1 MPGKKKNSPVRRP
14 AVSASRAASAKK
26 PGAAKTSAARKPAQ
40 PKPAGKKPAAQ
51 RTRPSS
57 GGRPPTSG
65 TGAPLTGAWVALASR
80 VAGVLG
86 KLQDEDALIL
96 SRHGRRYFVQAT
108 GSARTGIRAEAVSNG
123 YITNDIPLDRAE
135 IARLIEL
142 GWSAPT
148 HTPEVEHGPDAP
160 DDGSPNYYLDLA
172 APVKLASLAT
182 LLAMTLRDVY
192 GAADPGELRYQAFD
206 DEGDPLIFNEIGLP
220 REEPDADDADDLAT
234 LVFTNLEPAAFESA
248 VRETAQ
254 QVLDGEALS
263 LEGGAYA
270 FETPEGFLFVEPV
283 LDPRLVRIVTH
294 LGAISVT
301 DAAVHAAVAGANDVL
316 QFGRVVAGDGTVLFL
331 IELLAEP
338 FVPMHV
344 AEGIAA
350 HRSVSGELRQ
360 LLAPI
365 LTRPGTT

>member
-1 MPGKKKNSPVRRP
+1 MPGKKKKTPVRRP
-14 AVSASRAASAKK
+14 ASPASRPARANSRSLANKPAAKHARRPAVGRAPSRAASA
-26 PGAAKTSAARKPAQ
+26 PLDAAWA
-40 PKPAGKKPAAQ
+40 
-51 RTRPSS
+51 
-57 GGRPPTSG
+57 
-65 TGAPLTGAWVALASR
+65 ALARR
-80 VAGVLG
+80 VATVLG
-86 KLQDEDALIL
+86 KLHDEDALIL
-96 SRHGRRYFVQAT
+96 SRHARRYFVQAT
-108 GSARTGIRAEAVSNG
+108 GSARHGIRAEAVSNG

-135 IARLIEL
+135 IARLLEL

-160 DDGSPNYYLDLA
+160 EEGSPNYYRDLA
-172 APVKLASLAT
+172 GPVKVGVLAT
-182 LLAMTLRDVY
+182 LLATTLRDVY
-192 GAADPGELRYQAFD
+192 GAADPGDLRYQAFD
-206 DEGDPLIFNEIGLP
+206 DEGDPLIFNELKLP
-220 REEPDADDADDLAT
+220 REETDADEGEALAT
-234 LVFTNLEPAAFESA
+234 LVFTDLAPDAFESA

-254 QVLDGEALS
+254 DVLDAEALA

-283 LDPRLVRIVTH
+283 REPRLVRIVTH
-294 LGAISVT
+294 LGAIAAP

-316 QFGRVVAGDGTVLFL
+316 QLGRVVAGDGTVLFL

-365 LTRPGTT
+365 LAGPNTTS